1 MGTRCLYNNI
11 LASNL
16 KLSRRWWNRCH
27 LPHASAGPARWE
39 TSDPIKTIRDYEMP
53 SYDAGRS
60 GFPLQDTFHLKMIT
74 LRQELHLFL
83 KQNVLL
89 GFLHCL
95 SLTLVTFGIII
106 CTIPKHIPHLPLV
119 SQTSRTHS
127 LIQKITDESANW
139 QSFFFLTAST
149 ITDET
154 KRCTMTSIIQF
165 GLKPFLY
172 NLNTIIVLFRINLYI
187 LSFHF
192 YLVIFVLFFFNVFSF
207 NSFFISVLVAVIS
220 VQLN

>member
-1 MGTRCLYNNI
+1 MKTGATECLQRQSVQQSVFFCYFIYSPFICPDRLLGTRCLYNNI

-106 CTIPKHIPHLPLV
+106 FTIPKHFPHLPLV

-127 LIQKITDESANW
+127 LIHKIAD
-139 QSFFFLTAST
+139 
-149 ITDET
+149 D
-154 KRCTMTSIIQF
+154 KC
-165 GLKPFLY
+165 
-172 NLNTIIVLFRINLYI
+172 
-187 LSFHF
+187 
-192 YLVIFVLFFFNVFSF
+192 
-207 NSFFISVLVAVIS
+207 
-220 VQLN
+220 